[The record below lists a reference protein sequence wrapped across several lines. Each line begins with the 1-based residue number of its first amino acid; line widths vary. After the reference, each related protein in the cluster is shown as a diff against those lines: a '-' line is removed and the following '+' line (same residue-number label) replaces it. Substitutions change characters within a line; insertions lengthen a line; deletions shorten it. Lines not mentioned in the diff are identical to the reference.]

1 LATAVKPI
9 PDPADEAPARST
21 AETGVDS
28 IWHGGWL
35 SSARAVP
42 SPNFGPRPAA
52 TAVELV
58 IVHSISLPPGEV
70 GSDAIERLFT
80 NTLDW
85 DDHPYYATIRGLK
98 VSAHFLIRR
107 NGCLLQFVSADNRAW
122 HAGQSA
128 WRGRDNCNDWSL
140 GIELEG
146 PSGGTFEPAQYA
158 ALADLLVAVARRYP
172 IAEVVGHEHVAP
184 GRKDDPGPGF
194 DWIALMQ
201 HLAWPT
207 ACFPAAAAA

>member
-1 LATAVKPI
+1 LANAVKPI
-9 PDPADEAPARST
+9 PDVAGETAAPAT
-21 AETGVDS
+21 ADSGVDG
-28 IWHGGWL
+28 IWRGGWL
-35 SSARAVP
+35 SSARPVP

-52 TAVELV
+52 TTVGLV

-80 NTLDW
+80 NTLAW
-85 DDHPYYATIRGLK
+85 DEHPYYATIRGLK

-107 NGCLLQFVSADNRAW
+107 DGGLLQFVSADDRAW

-146 PSGGTFEPAQYA
+146 SSGATFEPAQYVM
-158 ALADLLVAVARRYP
+158 LADLLTAVARRYP
-172 IAEVVGHEHVAP
+172 ITEVVGHEHVAP
-184 GRKDDPGPGF
+184 GRKDDPGAGF
-194 DWIALMQ
+194 DWTALMRR
-201 HLAWPT
+201 LAWP
-207 ACFPAAAAA
+207 AKRFPAAPAP